1 MRRALGRA
9 SCLLMLAFSAIAW
22 AADQSQLWVGSA
34 SAVARGSVSAA
45 DLCVIGG
52 DLSRLTNNQKASGQ
66 QWFLRINP
74 LDLSDEALIAKA
86 EAAQVPMVAAV
97 RGDKVVRR
105 LDFASQGWIDFVVQ
119 QVLVPALRGV
129 GDGWVLEGFDAKSEP
144 EARQLLRRL
153 ASTQANRRVFV
164 AGELALKIQE
174 PTAGAFVEGDVLP
187 QLVRIQAAAKRGQSV
202 LVAAHGDPLNPD
214 SNARLAAQLA
224 EAGAMAFVTTPDGMG
239 TSLAPAVE
247 RSRRV
252 LVLYGWD
259 SRENEKLPM
268 IPADTMTAELLQTP
282 LEWLGYEADYHPVTE
297 PLPKSV
303 AGRWAAVI
311 LDGET
316 QVPGAFELKVVDWL
330 AQVKAAGVPVMFAG
344 VLPFSREDALAQL
357 RDTFELKGTAT
368 QVAGPLRDLTLVS
381 AHPAL
386 TGTEAKV
393 EARAEGFRDLY
404 APDNSEVLV
413 SLLARLPDGRQIK
426 YSPAFLTSW
435 GGMWLDPFVVS
446 RASQDNSSFLA
457 DPYQILQALL
467 SKRGLMPAPD
477 TTTRDGSRLFYSHID
492 GDGFASLSDFKGHPF
507 CAEMV
512 RDRILK
518 AFQVPITVSIVESD
532 IRAWSDGVQD
542 EWQPKLE
549 EIARSI
555 YALPNIQ
562 AASHSFSHPYC
573 WDRSDPN
580 PGVYT
585 EPNLK
590 LKPVAKYPDIV
601 LDREIRGSVDY
612 INQTLL
618 PPGRQVEIFLWSG
631 NCRPGVEAL
640 RLLREMNLENMNGGD
655 TVISRLYPGIAGIA
669 PRVTPWADE
678 LQINAANQNE
688 FMYANGWQGPFYGG
702 FAKVIDTFER
712 TETPRRLKPVNVY
725 YHFYSAMNMSSL
737 RALEKI
743 HRWCMEQP
751 LQPTTALGFA
761 RLTRDAWRT
770 RLFDLGPRHW
780 LIANDGHCRTF
791 RLPLSAGQP
800 DLRESKGVTGWT
812 EHGDSL
818 YVCTQGLPRTE
829 LVMRDT
835 RPEPFAAAEAHLYL
849 RSSTSEVRFAEFSAW
864 SADFAVHGLRDA
876 AVAFG
881 GLPAGA
887 SGQAIVN
894 DRPQTITADKLGR
907 VQLSLPPVARVRLVF
922 DPSRHVSLR

>member
-1 MRRALGRA
+1 MWRALGRA
-9 SCLLMLAFSAIAW
+9 PCLLLVALSAVTW
-22 AADQSQLWVGSA
+22 GADQSRLWVGSA

-52 DLSRLTNNQKASGQ
+52 DLSRLTSSQKAIGQ

-74 LDLSDEALIAKA
+74 LDLSDEALIATA

-105 LDFASQGWIDFVVQ
+105 FDFASSGWIDFVIQ
-119 QVLVPALRGV
+119 EVLVPGLRGV
-129 GDGWVLEGFDAKSEP
+129 GDGWVLDGFDSKSES

-153 ASTQANRRVFV
+153 ATTQSSRRVFM
-164 AGELALKIQE
+164 AGELALKLDE
-174 PTAGAFVEGDVLP
+174 PSAGALVEGDVSP
-187 QLVRIQAAAKRGQSV
+187 EMMRIQAFAKRGQTV
-202 LVAAHGDPLNPD
+202 LVAAHGNPLD
-214 SNARLAAQLA
+214 SEANAKLAAQLA
-224 EAGAMAFVTTPDGMG
+224 ETGVTAVVTTPDGTG
-239 TSLAPAVE
+239 TSLAPLVE

-252 LVLYGWD
+252 LILYGWD
-259 SRENEKLPM
+259 SRENEKPPM

-282 LEWLGYEADYHPVTE
+282 LEWLGYEADYLSVNE
-297 PLPKSV
+297 PLPATV

-316 QVPGAFELKVVDWL
+316 QVPGALELKVVQWL

-344 VLPFSREDALAQL
+344 VLPFGREDALAEL
-357 RDTFELKGTAT
+357 REVFELKGTAT
-368 QVAGPLRDLTLVS
+368 QVSGPLRDLTLVS
-381 AHPAL
+381 AHPSM

-413 SLLARLPDGRQIK
+413 SLQARLPDGRQVK
-426 YSPAFLTSW
+426 YSPAFLASW
-435 GGMWLDPFVVS
+435 GAMWLDPFVVS

-467 SKRGLMPAPD
+467 SKRGLVPSPD

-518 AFQVPITVSIVESD
+518 TFQVPITVSIVESD

-580 PGVYT
+580 PGIYT

-590 LKPVAKYPDIV
+590 LKPVANYPDII

-612 INQTLL
+612 INKTLL

-631 NCRPGVEAL
+631 NCRPGPDAL

-743 HRWCMEQP
+743 HHWCMEQP

-770 RLFDLGPRHW
+770 KVFDLGPRHW

-791 RLPLSAGQP
+791 RLPSSAGQP
-800 DLRESKGVTGWT
+800 DLRQSKGVTGWT
-812 EHGDSL
+812 EHGGSL
-818 YVCTQGLPRTE
+818 YVSTRGLPRTE
-829 LVMRDT
+829 LVMRDA
-835 RPEPFAAAEAHLYL
+835 RPEPFAAAGAHLYL
-849 RSSTSEVRFAEFSAW
+849 RSSSSEVQFAQLNAW
-864 SADFAVHGLRDA
+864 NTEFAVHGLRGA
-876 AVAFG
+876 SVMFG

-887 SGQAIVN
+887 SGQVVIN
-894 DRPQTITADKLGR
+894 DRPSSITSDDRGR